1 MTCLTAS
8 TLNSSVYRLLMDT
21 PAAAVDY
28 GCKVS
33 TKHGAIHPQLTWKFN
48 YRRCGTHLG
57 LDLVGEPDLALEPS
71 VSAGCMLYGM
81 FSGIFTGAKVTR
93 YINRGSKDYFNA
105 RWVING
111 VDKAALIEGYAEL
124 FEAIL
129 EESKC

>member
-1 MTCLTAS
+1 
-8 TLNSSVYRLLMDT
+8 
-21 PAAAVDY
+21 
-28 GCKVS
+28 
-33 TKHGAIHPQLTWKFN
+33 
-48 YRRCGTHLG
+48 
-57 LDLVGEPDLALEPS
+57 
-71 VSAGCMLYGM
+71 MLYGM

-105 RWVING
+105 RRVING